1 MNKTAFHK
9 ISYGLY
15 IVTSGQDGK
24 FNGQIANSLFQVTS
38 NPPTVAVSIN
48 KENYTHEL
56 ITASRKFVVS
66 VLSQDTPMTFIGLF
80 GFKSGRS
87 VDKLKDIKTKTGVTG
102 IPIVLDNVLSFI
114 EAEVENEMSC
124 GTHTIFFAKAVEAD
138 IIGEGEPLTYAYYQ
152 SVKGGKP
159 PKTPLPIYR
168 TSQRQKPR
176 QKYLRAMFVPSAAI
190 FMIRKKVIRTAALLP
205 ARHLKTYLI
214 PGLAL
219 SAARRK
225 QSLKKKNRIIYC
237 CPRIIRLSAKASGGA
252 SRNGR

>member
-15 IVTSGQDGK
+15 IITSGQDGK

-152 SVKGGKP
+152 SVKGGKSSQNAP
-159 PKTPLPIYR
+159 TYIQDEPKAKTTSKVSARYVCSICGYIYDPEKGDPDGGIAPGTAFEDIPDSWTCPICGAE
-168 TSQRQKPR
+168 K
-176 QKYLRAMFVPSAAI
+176 
-190 FMIRKKVIRTAALLP
+190 
-205 ARHLKTYLI
+205 
-214 PGLAL
+214 
-219 SAARRK
+219 
-225 QSLKKKNRIIYC
+225 
-237 CPRIIRLSAKASGGA
+237 AKFEKEK
-252 SRNGR
+252 

>member
-152 SVKGGKP
+152 SVKGGKSSKNAP
-159 PKTPLPIYR
+159 TYIQDEPKAKTTSKVSARYVCSICGYIYDQEKGDPDGGFAPGTAFEDIPDSWTCPICGAE
-168 TSQRQKPR
+168 K
-176 QKYLRAMFVPSAAI
+176 
-190 FMIRKKVIRTAALLP
+190 
-205 ARHLKTYLI
+205 
-214 PGLAL
+214 
-219 SAARRK
+219 
-225 QSLKKKNRIIYC
+225 
-237 CPRIIRLSAKASGGA
+237 AKFEKEK
-252 SRNGR
+252 